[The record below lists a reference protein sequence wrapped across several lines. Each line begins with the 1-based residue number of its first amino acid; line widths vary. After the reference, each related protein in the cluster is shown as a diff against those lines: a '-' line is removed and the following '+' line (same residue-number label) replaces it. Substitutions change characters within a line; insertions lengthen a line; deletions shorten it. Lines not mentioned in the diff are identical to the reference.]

1 MNITWTGTATA
12 TSSISHGSET
22 RGLITMLRREAII
35 GPDGVP
41 VNIPL
46 ISGNAFRGR
55 LRRVAEQQ
63 LAEALQYRG
72 KLTLAAAA
80 ALRSGGS
87 LVKTSAAPISG
98 SRLARLRELVPLI
111 GIFGTAGAGRIIDG
125 CLQVGKLVPYATE
138 TQHLTE
144 QPAALSVHDLT
155 QIETYSRVD
164 DTHRHD
170 TAALAAEADD
180 APASQLQYR
189 LETFRAGTRFDVWLN
204 LISPTD
210 LEAAFFADVLA
221 RYSHTATIAGRSAIG
236 HGRLRLDVTPST
248 PPPDLDWRT
257 EISQNAAEAIDTL
270 NQL

>member
-22 RGLITMLRREAII
+22 RGLITMLRRETII
-35 GPDGVP
+35 GPDHTP
-41 VNIPL
+41 VTIPL

-63 LAEALQYRG
+63 LADVLHYRG

-98 SRLARLRELVPLI
+98 SRLAELRHLVPLI

-125 CLQVGKLVPYATE
+125 CLQVGKLLPHATE
-138 TQHLTE
+138 TAHLLG
-144 QPAALSVHDLT
+144 QPATLSVQDLT

-164 DTHRHD
+164 DSYRHD
-170 TAALAAEADD
+170 AATPTADD
-180 APASQLQYR
+180 HASQLQYR
-189 LETFRAGTRFDVWLN
+189 IETFRAGTTFDVWLN
-204 LISPTD
+204 LTSPTD
-210 LEAAFFADVLA
+210 LEAAFFTDVLA
-221 RYSHTATIAGRSAIG
+221 HYSHTATIAGRSAIG
-236 HGRLRLDVTPST
+236 HGRLRLDLTTTT
-248 PPPDLDWRT
+248 PPATLDWRT
-257 EISQNAAEAIDTL
+257 QVAADTDRAIDAL